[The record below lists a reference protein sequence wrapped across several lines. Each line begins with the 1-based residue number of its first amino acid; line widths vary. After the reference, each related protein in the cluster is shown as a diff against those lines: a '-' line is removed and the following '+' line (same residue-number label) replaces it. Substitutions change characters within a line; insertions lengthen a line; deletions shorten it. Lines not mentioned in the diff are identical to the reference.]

1 MLLDTDNFLYEIASD
16 VVSGY
21 ITSYVE
27 YETALVWRPA
37 SRKREIMSWVRLG
50 AAEPH
55 SDDDDDDD
63 DDDDARSGR
72 GKDGQGTRRT
82 DRPPRTTASA
92 PTAHL
97 ASRGGS
103 VLARARMHACM
114 HGQGLG

>member
-1 MLLDTDNFLYEIASD
+1 MYEISSD

-21 ITSYVE
+21 ITSFVE

-37 SRKREIMSWVRLG
+37 RKREIMSLRGVRLG

-55 SDDDDDDD
+55 SDDDDG

-72 GKDGQGTRRT
+72 GKGRQGTRRT

-92 PTAHL
+92 TTAHL

-103 VLARARMHACM
+103 VLARARTHARM
-114 HGQGLG
+114 GKA